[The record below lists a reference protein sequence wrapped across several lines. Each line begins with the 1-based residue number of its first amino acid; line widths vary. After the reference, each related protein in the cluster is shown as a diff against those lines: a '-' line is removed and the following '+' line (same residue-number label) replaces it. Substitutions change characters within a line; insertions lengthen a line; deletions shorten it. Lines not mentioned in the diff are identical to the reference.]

1 VPWAIRAVRAFLVL
15 TGYYRCFIQD
25 CGTVSELFHMLL
37 CKDAFKWCSEAK
49 VAFCVLPSML
59 MMTLVLQLTVL
70 DHDFILNVVLHQG
83 SGPVAFFSKSIAP
96 RHAKLVTH
104 EHELIGLV
112 YAVRHWRPYL
122 WGHPFLIRTDHY
134 SLKFL
139 LDQKLARI
147 PHPQWVSKS
156 LRFDFCIEYKLD
168 VTNVVTDALSHHDS
182 EAGAELSALSAPSF
196 HIFDTLRQ

>member
-1 VPWAIRAVRAFLVL
+1 
-15 TGYYRCFIQD
+15 
-25 CGTVSELFHMLL
+25 
-37 CKDAFKWCSEAK
+37 
-49 VAFCVLPSML
+49 
-59 MMTLVLQLTVL
+59 
-70 DHDFILNVVLHQG
+70 
-83 SGPVAFFSKSIAP
+83 VAFFSKSIAP
-96 RHAKLVTH
+96 RHAKLATH

-112 YAVRHWRPYL
+112 YAVRHWRLYQ

-156 LRFDFCIEYKLD
+156 LRFDFCIEYKPD
-168 VTNVVTDALSHHDS
+168 VTIVVTDALSHHDS